1 MILSRK
7 NKKDLK
13 PSVLAKI
20 RRRRT
25 RMFDFGL
32 GLVGVAMAGLSSY
45 LPYYVYFNESEFG
58 PPEMQFTGRIDY
70 GEPVILEPGEE
81 TRTPLFREF
90 AEAEQVFQNVDPI
103 VVGSI
108 QNDDSPIPRLR
119 PVVRSRPPAEQLAK
133 FSPDLIEHESMVLVF
148 ATRGRAL
155 VRDGGDILPVAVG
168 SRLPDGST
176 VRSMTR
182 KQSGWQVVTSNNH
195 VLRQTN

>member
-1 MILSRK
+1 MILTRA

-32 GLVGVAMAGLSSY
+32 GLVGVAMAGLSAY
-45 LPYYVYFNESEFG
+45 LPYYVYFNESQFG

-81 TRTPLFREF
+81 TRTPLFPGF
-90 AEAEQVFQNVDPI
+90 SEAEQVFQNVDPI
-103 VVGSI
+103 AVGSI

-119 PVVRSRPPAEQLAK
+119 PAVRPRPPTEQFVK
-133 FSPDLIEHESMVLVF
+133 HSPELIEHESMVLVF

-155 VRDGGDILPVAVG
+155 VRDGDDILPVAVG
-168 SRLPDGST
+168 SRLPDGSI
-176 VRSMTR
+176 VKSMMR
-182 KQSGWQVVTSNNH
+182 KQTGWQIVTSNNH
-195 VLRQTN
+195 VLRQAN

>member
-1 MILSRK
+1 MILRRA
-7 NKKDLK
+7 NKQELK
-13 PSVLAKI
+13 PSALARIK
-20 RRRRT
+20 RRRT

-32 GLVGVAMAGLSSY
+32 GLIGVAMAGLSSY

-70 GEPVILEPGEE
+70 DEPLIVEPGEE

-90 AEAEQVFQNVDPI
+90 AEAESVFQEVDPI
-103 VVGSI
+103 IVGSI
-108 QNDDSPIPRLR
+108 QSDVSTIPRLR
-119 PVVRSRPPAEQLAK
+119 PAVRPRPPREQLTQ
-133 FSPDLIEHESMVLVF
+133 FSPDLIEHKTMVLVF

-155 VRDGGDILPVAVG
+155 VRDGDDILPVAVG

-176 VRSMTR
+176 VKSMTR

-195 VLRQTN
+195 VLRQVN

>member
-1 MILSRK
+1 MMLSK
-7 NKKDLK
+7 GNKKDLK

-70 GEPVILEPGEE
+70 GELQILEPGEE

-90 AEAEQVFQNVDPI
+90 AEAEQVFQPVDPI

-108 QNDDSPIPRLR
+108 QNDVSTIPRLR
-119 PVVRSRPPAEQLAK
+119 PAVRPRPPAEQLAK

-176 VRSMTR
+176 VQSMTR
-182 KQSGWQVVTSNNH
+182 KGTGWQIVTSNNH